1 MTELL
6 NRAIRMYKGG
16 PIDPNLF
23 SVAIRNCN
31 VSEATFVAWTEYM
44 RANSIQINDEFL
56 LNSFQSLL
64 KQGNAINSLLDIV
77 DYFCENGEMSG
88 VAWRRMMKMMDIEPS
103 DVSILVS
110 SRCTLVTSLLRYLN
124 SHFDAIS

>member
-1 MTELL
+1 
-6 NRAIRMYKGG
+6 MYKGG

-56 LNSFQSLL
+56 LNSLQSLL

-77 DYFCENGEMSG
+77 DYFCENGEVSG